1 METEIIKKNILM
13 TNQLTEEKT
22 MKQLRKVFLL
32 IAFAVTG
39 SILLLPQPS
48 QAHCQI
54 PCGIYDDHARV
65 QSMLE
70 DAATIEKSAK
80 LIAELSG
87 KSDAQSQNQ
96 LVRWVM
102 NKEKHAQKI
111 ISTISDY
118 FLTQRVKSSQK
129 DYNERLVKHHAVIIA
144 AMKAKQNAGIK
155 YVRNLKESI
164 EALLPYYPE
173 QKP

>member
-1 METEIIKKNILM
+1 MM
-13 TNQLTEEKT
+13 NQLTEERT
-22 MKQLRKVFLL
+22 MKQSRKVSL
-32 IAFAVTG
+32 IIVFAVTG
-39 SILLLPQPS
+39 SILVLPQS
-48 QAHCQI
+48 LQAHCQI
-54 PCGIYDDHARV
+54 PCGIYNDHARV

-80 LIAELSG
+80 LIDELSG
-87 KSDAQSQNQ
+87 KSDPQSQNQ

-118 FLTQRVKSSQK
+118 FLTQRVKPSHK
-129 DYNERLVKHHAVIIA
+129 DYEERLVKHHAVIIA
-144 AMKAKQNAGIK
+144 AMKTKQNAGIK
-155 YVRNLKESI
+155 YVKTLKESI
-164 EALLPYYPE
+164 ESLFPYYPA